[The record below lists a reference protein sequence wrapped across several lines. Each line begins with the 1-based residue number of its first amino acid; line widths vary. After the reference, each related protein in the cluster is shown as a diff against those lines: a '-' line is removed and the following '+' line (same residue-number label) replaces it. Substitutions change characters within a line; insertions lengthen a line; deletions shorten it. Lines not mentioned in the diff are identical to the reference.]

1 VSGGAVRVV
10 AVSEAT
16 APTTSATPVVRVD
29 GRAPDELRAVTFTRG
44 WLDHAEGSVLVEFG
58 RTRVLCAASFT
69 EGVPRW
75 RKGSGTG
82 WVTAESAMLPRS
94 TNTRSDRESVKGRI
108 GGRTHEIS
116 RLIGR
121 ALRAVVDTKA
131 LGENTIVIDCD
142 VLQADGGT
150 RTAAITGAYV
160 ALADAIAWGRE
171 KKFVGQKSQ
180 VLFDSVSAVS
190 VGIVDGT
197 PMLDLAYV
205 EDVRAETDM
214 NVVVTGRGLF
224 VEVQGT
230 AEGAP
235 FDKRELDQLLELG
248 VDGCGQL
255 RDLQTAALEAG
266 A

>member
-1 VSGGAVRVV
+1 MTRI
-10 AVSEAT
+10 
-16 APTTSATPVVRVD
+16 D
-29 GRAPDELRAVTFTRG
+29 GRAANELRNVTIERG
-44 WLDHAEGSVLVEFG
+44 WSDQAEGSALISFG
-58 RTRVLCAASFT
+58 RTKVLCTASFT
-69 EGVPRW
+69 NGVPRW
-75 RKGSGTG
+75 LNGKGKG
-82 WVTAESAMLPRS
+82 WVTAEYSMLPRS
-94 TNTRSDRESVKGRI
+94 TNDRMDRESVKGKI

-121 ALRAVVDTKA
+121 SLRAVIDTKA

-160 ALADAIAWGRE
+160 ALADAIEWGRSRGFIG
-171 KKFVGQKSQ
+171 KNAKPII
-180 VLFDSVSAVS
+180 DSVAAVS
-190 VGIVDGT
+190 VGIIDGE
-197 PMLDLAYV
+197 PLLDLAYT

-235 FDKRELDQLLELG
+235 FDRRELDALLDLALG
-248 VDGCGQL
+248 GAVDL
-255 RDLQTAALEAG
+255 TALQVATLAP
-266 A
+266 

>member
-1 VSGGAVRVV
+1 MTR
-10 AVSEAT
+10 
-16 APTTSATPVVRVD
+16 PD
-29 GRAPDELRAVTFTRG
+29 GRANDELRPVTIERG
-44 WLDHAEGSVLVEFG
+44 WSAQAEGSALISFG
-58 RTRVLCAASFT
+58 GTRVLCTASFT
-69 EGVPRW
+69 NGVPRW
-75 RKGSGTG
+75 LTGKGKG
-82 WVTAESAMLPRS
+82 WVTAEYGMLPRS
-94 TNTRSDRESVKGRI
+94 TNDRMDRESVKGKV

-121 ALRAVVDTKA
+121 SLRAIIDTKA

-160 ALADAIAWGRE
+160 ALHDAIEWGRA
-171 KKFVGQKSQ
+171 KGLIGKNAVA
-180 VLFDSVSAVS
+180 LRDSVSAIS
-190 VGIVDGT
+190 VGIIDGE
-197 PMLDLAYV
+197 PRLDLPYV
-205 EDVRAETDM
+205 EDSKAETDM

-235 FDKRELDQLLELG
+235 FDRRELDALL
-248 VDGCGQL
+248 
-255 RDLQTAALEAG
+255 DLALAGNATLAEIQREAL